1 MLSVL
6 KGMTVKEVE
15 TVNDYLTLLFNE
27 EGDTGIH
34 VYNNN
39 TINAKSPYDLME
51 KTIQDVIETNEDLR
65 ITFSD
70 GTRLVIGMR
79 EDDYNG
85 PESLIYF
92 AGGSLFFVKQ

>member
-1 MLSVL
+1 
-6 KGMTVKEVE
+6 
-15 TVNDYLTLLFNE
+15 
-27 EGDTGIH
+27 
-34 VYNNN
+34 
-39 TINAKSPYDLME
+39 ME